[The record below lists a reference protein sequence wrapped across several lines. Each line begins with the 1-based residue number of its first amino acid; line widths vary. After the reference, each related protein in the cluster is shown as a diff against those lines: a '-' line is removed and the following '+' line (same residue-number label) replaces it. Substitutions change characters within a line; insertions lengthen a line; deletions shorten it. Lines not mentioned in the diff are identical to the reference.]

1 MSNTPHQRERLS
13 VEPAAVIK
21 ALPGMGRLMINTRQ
35 GGATHERMGVVEA
48 VAEDNGWLVC
58 SGAEHDSRIEVGAIT
73 AMIVDRT
80 SIMGGQCYPRI
91 DFMQDA
97 DTVLCSVIGF
107 AGIEPFD
114 AVVSQFGPGEALEII
129 ERTPPGGNAATETD
143 PNDPGTVPFQAALAS
158 AQGVT
163 VRITRPGFTQDW
175 AGVVEKVSPSRGF
188 INVMRTDFHLHLR
201 AGAVASWRQDTDG
214 NGAVMVA
221 LNADGEPTGLTVH
234 GPAAAFVA
242 PAPIAEAV

>member
-1 MSNTPHQRERLS
+1 MSTTPHQRERLS
-13 VEPAAVIK
+13 ADPATVIK

-35 GGATHERMGVVEA
+35 GGATHERMGVVET
-48 VAEDNGWLVC
+48 VSEDNGWLVC
-58 SGAEHDSRIEVGAIT
+58 SGAEHASRIKASAIT

-91 DFMQDA
+91 DFMLDA

-114 AVVSQFGPGEALEII
+114 AVVTRFGPGEALEIA
-129 ERTPPGGNAATETD
+129 ERTPPGGNAAAETD
-143 PNDPGTVPFQAALAS
+143 PNDPGTVPFEAALAS
-158 AQGVT
+158 AEPVT

-175 AGVVEKVSPSRGF
+175 TGVVEKVSPSRGF

-201 AGAVASWRQDTDG
+201 AGAVASWRQDADG
-214 NGAVMVA
+214 KGAIMVA

-234 GPAAAFVA
+234 GPIAAFAA
-242 PAPIAEAV
+242 PMAEAV

>member
-1 MSNTPHQRERLS
+1 MSTTPHQRERLS
-13 VEPAAVIK
+13 ADPAAVIK
-21 ALPGMGRLMINTRQ
+21 ALPNMGRLMINTRQ
-35 GGATHERMGVVEA
+35 GGATHERMGVVET
-48 VAEDNGWLVC
+48 VTEDNGWLVC
-58 SGAEHDSRIEVGAIT
+58 SGAEHASRIEAGAIT

-91 DFMQDA
+91 DFMRDA

-114 AVVSQFGPGEALEII
+114 AVVTQFGPGEALEIA
-129 ERTPPGGNAATETD
+129 ERTPPGGNAAAETD

-158 AQGVT
+158 AEPVT

-175 AGVVEKVSPSRGF
+175 TGVVEKVSPSRGF

-201 AGAVASWRQDTDG
+201 AGAVASWRQDEDG
-214 NGAVMVA
+214 KGAIMVA

-234 GPAAAFVA
+234 GPIAAFAA
-242 PAPIAEAV
+242 PMAEAV